1 MALPEITIIRDTRE
15 QQGWIFEPE
24 EKKPGKIRVLGT
36 ETATL
41 DAADYSV
48 KGYED
53 LIRIERKNGF
63 GELFCNMS
71 PKAHKERFEREM
83 EKLRHIPY
91 KYIIVETVLSDD
103 ALCLSVPQMFRG
115 PPSSAVLKWLFELQM
130 EYGIVP
136 VFAGDAGQRTARYLI
151 ELAIRKANG

>member
-15 QQGWIFEPE
+15 QKGWIFEPE

-36 ETATL
+36 EVGTL

-48 KGYED
+48 KGYES

-63 GELFCNMS
+63 AELFCNMS

-83 EKLRHIPY
+83 EKLRDIPY
-91 KYIIVETVLSDD
+91 KYLIIETVLSDD
-103 ALCLSVPQMFRG
+103 ALCLSVPQMYKG
-115 PPSSAVLKWLFELQM
+115 PPSSSVLKWIYELEM

-136 VFAGDAGQRTARYLI
+136 IFANDAGKRTARYLI
-151 ELAIRKANG
+151 ELAIKRING